1 MWNIWCWI
9 LTVISSGGAWH
20 TESGEV
26 VSRPT
31 IVLPKLKQ
39 RLNIIFR
46 GKFGFVRI
54 SSYIRARSTPRNN
67 YVRPR
72 KLHAIALFP
81 EITALPQHTYNGWP
95 KFARNETNLKSRRT
109 YRLLVCYESST
120 HKQAMFRSYSILAE
134 VASCFRATFTNYNY
148 VIPRDERT
156 GRQKHI
162 KRDTR
167 TQKAKGIS

>member
-1 MWNIWCWI
+1 MGNIWCWI
-9 LTVISSGGAWH
+9 LTVISSAGAWH

-109 YRLLVCYESST
+109 YRLLVCYDSST
-120 HKQAMFRSYSILAE
+120 HKQAMYVSFLLYFGSSRELF
-134 VASCFRATFTNYNY
+134 SCHFYKLQLCHTEGRAY
-148 VIPRDERT
+148 
-156 GRQKHI
+156 RQAKTHK
-162 KRDTR
+162 KRHEDSE
-167 TQKAKGIS
+167 G